1 MKLLILLGGLVG
13 FVTGVGLGLIREKS
27 LSSIILHACV
37 VMYAGGLLMRWWG
50 RVWVRGLQLS
60 NEKESR
66 HDKDRLR
73 RN

>member
-13 FVTGVGLGLIREKS
+13 FVTGIGLGLIREKS
-27 LSSIILHACV
+27 LCSIILHACV

-50 RVWVRGLQLS
+50 RVWIRGLQLS
-60 NEKESR
+60 KVKERR

-73 RN
+73 GN